1 MAEMYAL
8 APASTAAPPMPA
20 HVAEAIPP
28 FDARCLSPAGPD
40 DGYAKTTEDYI
51 LEQFTEVESLADV
64 DRSEFDQ
71 YLGGTGGDVQRR
83 EPDESATRLC
93 PDIQYMMDSHD
104 MHYAASYQNGDDDDD
119 DDDVDDGGA
128 SEFMTRDPYV
138 LSAERGGYDVSMA
151 AGQSNLEFDVTDT
164 FHMNYLPDMNRVK
177 YEIEDDIQPMKCEED
192 SFDNSDPYPVVAHC
206 ACCL

>member
-1 MAEMYAL
+1 M
-8 APASTAAPPMPA
+8 APATTAAAPPMAA

-28 FDARCLSPAGPD
+28 FDTRCLSPAGPD

-71 YLGGTGGDVQRR
+71 YLGGTGGDAQRR
-83 EPDESATRLC
+83 EADESAARLC
-93 PDIQYMMDSHD
+93 PDIQYMMNSHH
-104 MHYAASYQNGDDDDD
+104 MHYAASYQNDDN
-119 DDDVDDGGA
+119 DDDVDEDDVDDDGA
-128 SEFMTRDPYV
+128 SEYMTRDPYGV
-138 LSAERGGYDVSMA
+138 SAERGGYDVSMA
-151 AGQSNLEFDVTDT
+151 AGQSNIEFDVPDH

-192 SFDNSDPYPVVAHC
+192 SYDNSDPYPVVAHC
-206 ACCL
+206 ACCM